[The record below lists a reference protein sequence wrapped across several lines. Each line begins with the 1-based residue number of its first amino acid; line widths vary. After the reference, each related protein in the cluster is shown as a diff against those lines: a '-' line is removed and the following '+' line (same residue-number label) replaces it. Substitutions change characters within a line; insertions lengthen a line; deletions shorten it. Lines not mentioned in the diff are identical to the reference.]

1 MQVQVQLPVWVA
13 VGDLVRP
20 VQREHGL
27 AYAPA
32 ANDRGDPHGSGRAAV
47 LLSPDLAQFLQLGF
61 AAGEEPGHRGQLA
74 RDGPHPLYRGQRG
87 AGRE

>member
-1 MQVQVQLPVWVA
+1 VQVQVQLPVWVA

-20 VQREHGL
+20 VQRQHGL

-32 ANDRGDPHGSGRAAV
+32 ANDRGDPHGAGRAAV
-47 LLSPDLAQFLQLGF
+47 PSPDLAQFLQLGF
-61 AAGEEPGHRGQLA
+61 AAGEEPGHCGQLA
-74 RDGPHPLYRGQRG
+74 RDGPHPLYRVQGG